1 MTPTGRSSPRPI
13 TSLRIPSDFHDA
25 KTDLDPSEWKP
36 VIARRNGS
44 CMSLTS
50 SEAWQYLSHFHGGEE
65 SLLPS
70 SPRRY
75 GSAHRSTT
83 SLSGLMNNSTM
94 NTPPLTHTPTT
105 EASSFNS
112 NFDYMGYLHELA
124 VARPLPPRHN
134 PSYSG
139 SAGASKGVELVMPHI
154 PPLPVQEG
162 EPQPMIV
169 PVLDDKNPTTHSTA
183 NNQNHYGN
191 DIHVNE
197 EGEEK
202 EDNKN
207 MWAKTPGHT
216 SPNRAVS
223 SFTTV
228 LHLS

>member
-1 MTPTGRSSPRPI
+1 
-13 TSLRIPSDFHDA
+13 
-25 KTDLDPSEWKP
+25 
-36 VIARRNGS
+36 
-44 CMSLTS
+44 
-50 SEAWQYLSHFHGGEE
+50 
-65 SLLPS
+65 
-70 SPRRY
+70 
-75 GSAHRSTT
+75 
-83 SLSGLMNNSTM
+83 
-94 NTPPLTHTPTT
+94 
-105 EASSFNS
+105 
-112 NFDYMGYLHELA
+112 MGYLHELA